1 MTTRTRDIDGWAADT
16 LGSQR
21 EAAAGPLAAALRYD
35 DVAIAENATVT
46 LSAGAY
52 EPLLT
57 LAPVEDVREEM
68 RVRVERLEPGP
79 AGGLPDLRFAA
90 WTERGAQLPALVPD
104 VGPDSRTGAA
114 WRVRLEVAVGGR
126 PVAPRDVAALLRA
139 RVSEGRLA
147 KLMHVLQ
154 AETPRLRRLGREVA
168 AQSSVALA
176 RGFMLDRIGSE
187 LSVPR
192 FREALAVRQGQ
203 IVQVPGEE
211 GDADYR
217 RRLGLFRTFAMPT
230 RGYADRLLNGPPGGR
245 GVVQAMGGPA
255 GFDILEADNPYQI
268 GFRIIA
274 IGPTVQAAEDARRA
288 YLRFL
293 RETTLID
300 PADNVPPVRRMPAA
314 HLAREQALRERLRRR
329 LSFADG
335 GGAPMAPYLARA
347 FDRMARVLDHLEVD
361 ARTVVLRAQDDSGGS
376 RHELGL
382 MAEIARWPDR
392 ALSAL
397 RARLRRPPR
406 RPAEDPD
413 VAGVLSVLS
422 RDGGAGAGDAAAV
435 WEEFL
440 RACGFRTVEH
450 LTEAT
455 TLVSH
460 VSMAHVQVEAASDI
474 ARDDAKAGIPV
485 SVRLRRPGADTDV
498 ALSHALD
505 GGADGWPEGLAD
517 WNVVREGQAALIDR
531 LIVPDLPAAAALN
544 EAGLSQPEPPGRRFR
559 AALAQYPAHVVAL
572 LRLGDAFARG
582 LIRGDDGATQQLL
595 QVAEVL
601 GANGAAALAVMA
613 ERADIMLVVSSIGL
627 PQIGTNI
634 GPRRASAFFWSVM
647 PITGSPATIR
657 GTGARARLT
666 AARDGLYAVSVISYA
681 RIGLTDPFSWQ
692 VRLPP
697 GAKLDLAQYEMVM
710 NMLGRLHPL
719 GVEINTWTLRRR
731 HVALDGETVAPLPPR
746 LSRSYRPFHRPRFAG
761 TGDAPGR
768 GGS

>member
-1 MTTRTRDIDGWAADT
+1 M
-16 LGSQR
+16 
-21 EAAAGPLAAALRYD
+21 
-35 DVAIAENATVT
+35 
-46 LSAGAY
+46 
-52 EPLLT
+52 
-57 LAPVEDVREEM
+57 
-68 RVRVERLEPGP
+68 
-79 AGGLPDLRFAA
+79 
-90 WTERGAQLPALVPD
+90 
-104 VGPDSRTGAA
+104 
-114 WRVRLEVAVGGR
+114 
-126 PVAPRDVAALLRA
+126 
-139 RVSEGRLA
+139 
-147 KLMHVLQ
+147 
-154 AETPRLRRLGREVA
+154 
-168 AQSSVALA
+168 
-176 RGFMLDRIGSE
+176 
-187 LSVPR
+187 SVPR
-192 FREALAVRQGQ
+192 FREALAVRRAQ

-217 RRLGLFRTFAMPT
+217 RRLGLFRSIAMPT

-255 GFDILEADNPYQI
+255 GFDILEADNPCQI
-268 GFRIIA
+268 GFRIVA
-274 IGPTVQAAEDARRA
+274 IGPTAPAAERARRA
-288 YLRFL
+288 YLKFL

-300 PADNVPPVRRMPAA
+300 PAENVPPARRMPAA

-329 LSFADG
+329 LSFGDG
-335 GGAPMAPYLARA
+335 GGAPMAPYLAQA

-361 ARTVVLRAQDDSGGS
+361 VRTVVLRAQDDDGGS

-406 RPAEDPD
+406 RPAEDPE

-422 RDGGAGAGDAAAV
+422 RDGGAGAGAGAGDAAAV
-435 WEEFL
+435 WEDFL

-450 LTEAT
+450 LTVAT

-474 ARDDAKAGIPV
+474 ARDAAKAGIPV

-505 GGADGWPEGLAD
+505 GGPDGWPEGLAD
-517 WNVVREGQAALIDR
+517 WDVVREGHAAVIDR
-531 LIVPDLPAAAALN
+531 LIVPDLPAAAALDR
-544 EAGLSQPEPPGRRFR
+544 AGLLQPEPPGQRFR
-559 AALAQYPAHVVAL
+559 AALAQYPSHVIAL
-572 LRLGDAFARG
+572 LRLAGAFARG
-582 LIRGDDGATQQLL
+582 LIRGDDAATEQLL

-601 GANGAAALAVMA
+601 GANGAAGLAVMA
-613 ERADIMLVVSSIGL
+613 DGADIVLVVSSVGL

-647 PITGSPATIR
+647 PITGSPAMIH
-657 GTGARARLT
+657 GTGARARLR
-666 AARDGLYAVSVISYA
+666 APSDGLYAVSVMSYA
-681 RIGLTDPFSWQ
+681 RIGLTDLFSWQ